1 MDESGYGPL
10 NVSAFAYVPL
20 SNETSQGSAGDAI
33 DLGELDRT
41 QLAKVGLSF
50 TRLTD
55 TRWQV
60 VAYVKR
66 RGEQVIKYDTGS
78 SSVTPTEGYG
88 DGGNGVY
95 L

>member
-1 MDESGYGPL
+1 MFYDTNKQGR
-10 NVSAFAYVPL
+10 VTL
-20 SNETSQGSAGDAI
+20 SWDPAQ
-33 DLGELDRT
+33 
-41 QLAKVGLSF
+41 
-50 TRLTD
+50 TD